1 MAMIEVSRKTVGS
14 RQESIYL
21 DTDDLSQED
30 YCAFR
35 RLQQEGKR
43 LEALIFIS
51 KKLGAYKGGERD
63 DRKA

>member
-21 DTDDLSQED
+21 DTDDLSQEG
-30 YCAFR
+30 YYEFR
-35 RLQQEGKR
+35 RLQQAGKR

-51 KKLGAYKGGERD
+51 KKLGAYKGGVE
-63 DRKA
+63 